1 MKDKGIQG
9 VCEGVI
15 IMVESRLGR
24 ERNEVMGRGIENQLV
39 VGCMEST
46 LKCENERPGRLKVE
60 TRNSFLELRL

>member
-24 ERNEVMGRGIENQLV
+24 ERNEVMGRGIENQL
-39 VGCMEST
+39 
-46 LKCENERPGRLKVE
+46 
-60 TRNSFLELRL
+60 